1 MMRWLT
7 LPLLLGCFCASASSV
22 VSVSRSGNSVQFR
35 LDDGA
40 AEILW
45 MSPSTIRVRQAWRD
59 RAAVRP
65 APKVE
70 KLDFSLFEAEDSVRL
85 RSRDVAVLV
94 TKRPFAIRFES
105 VDGSTLVEQ
114 VDARL
119 DATGKVDYHFRLQP
133 DERLY
138 GLGHQ
143 SPQLNRRGAIITTT
157 RPLLVSSEGYGLYFP
172 GARSFQFDA
181 GATQPSLLG
190 ITAASAQHGDY
201 VVYLSGAPAQILEQ
215 HSEWFGEAIEPL
227 RAHAGTLPPSEKPSY
242 ALLVEG
248 AWQEVLRQIFQ
259 AGFSGI
265 PVAAV
270 NPSFVRDFQ
279 TPFGGDLLAAIPPV
293 LLVDSGGRLS
303 PQAAALRRS
312 FESHRLTY
320 LMEARD
326 RGLPPIH
333 SMAHQF
339 PFDDEASRIEDQFF
353 FGDEILVAPMLGSS
367 NRRLVYLPQGVWTD
381 WHSNRVHRGRQTIAI
396 KVNRNTL
403 PMFARNGSIVPVDR
417 PDRIELHYFP
427 KLGGE
432 YFLWEPETDQITQIH
447 AGPAGDFLRLQ
458 IEEKAGR
465 RYEWIVHNVVRPT
478 EVRQAGRI
486 LQSAPVSQALQPRQ
500 WRYDESRKNLHIGLH
515 VRAGE
520 DQIVNVAF
528 RAGAWSLQ

>member
-7 LPLLLGCFCASASSV
+7 LLLLPLCCCAWASSV
-22 VSVSRSGNSVQFR
+22 VSASRSGNTVR
-35 LDDGA
+35 LQLNDGA

-45 MSPSTIRVRQAWRD
+45 MNPSTIRVRQVWRD
-59 RAAVRP
+59 QATERP

-70 KLDFSLFEAEDSVRL
+70 KLDFSLFEAEDSIRL
-85 RSRDVAVLV
+85 RSRDVVV
-94 TKRPFAIRFES
+94 VVSKQPFTIRFES
-105 VDGSTLVEQ
+105 VDGATLTEQ
-114 VDARL
+114 LETRF

-143 SPQLNRRGAIITTT
+143 SPRLNRRGAIITTM

-172 GARSFQFDA
+172 GARSFRFDA
-181 GATQPSLLG
+181 GATQLSSLR
-190 ITAASAQHGDY
+190 ITAASASRGDY
-201 VVYLSGAPAQILEQ
+201 VVYHGGAPAQILEQ
-215 HSEWFGEAIEPL
+215 HAEWFGESIEPA
-227 RAHAGTLPPSEKPSY
+227 RAHAGMLPSIEKPSY
-242 ALLVEG
+242 ALMVEG
-248 AWQEVLRQIFQ
+248 TWREVLRQIFQ

-265 PVAAV
+265 PVTAV
-270 NPSFVRDFQ
+270 NPNFVRDFR

-293 LLVDSGGRLS
+293 LLVDSGGSLS
-303 PQAAALRRS
+303 PEAAALRRS

-326 RGLPPIH
+326 RGLPPVH

-339 PFDDEASRIEDQFF
+339 PFDDEASRVEDQFF

-367 NRRLVYLPQGVWTD
+367 DRRHVYLPQGFWTD
-381 WHSNRVHRGRQTIAI
+381 WHSNRIHRGRQTIAI
-396 KVNRNTL
+396 KVKRNTL

-458 IEEKAGR
+458 IEERAGR
-465 RYEWIVHNVVRPT
+465 SYEWIVHNVVRPKD
-478 EVRQAGRI
+478 VRQPESV
-486 LQSAPVSQALQPRQ
+486 LQPGPVSQAPRPLQ
-500 WRYDESRKNLHIGLH
+500 WRYDERRKNLHIHLD

-528 RAGAWSLQ
+528 PAGVWSLQ